1 MVIDE
6 KKRLFYEQTLQTAR
20 EEIESLN
27 KSIERELM
35 QVTSVVNDL
44 KEEKEA
50 IRQVCRGACRM
61 LGIPCELDEEEEFE
75 GQESADREE

>member
-6 KKRLFYEQTLQTAR
+6 KKRQFYEQTSQTAR

-27 KSIERELM
+27 KSIEKELM
-35 QVTSVVNDL
+35 QVTSLVNDL

-50 IRQVCRGACRM
+50 IRQISRGACRL
-61 LGIPCELDEEEEFE
+61 LGIESELDEEEFE
-75 GQESADREE
+75 GEESEDQEE